1 MGEPKKAVADSNK
14 SMSRSFEDD
23 FTLIQTDM
31 VEICEEYADYKAD
44 IVYVYASYEDD
55 TISCDYFYRVGSCL
69 VERHKLNDISGSV
82 FDTSVE
88 RQREYMGGL
97 VEDIQK
103 LIMLCKEYNKK
114 LALYELSKKRHDSFE
129 NERKYIY
136 EHVVACCNAHL
147 NKPNREQR
155 IKILSI
161 VAVLCWI
168 VTIAS
173 SVYVLYNAHNSMDG
187 TIHGFNGE
195 MLYGIDAFI
204 DTILM

>member
-1 MGEPKKAVADSNK
+1 
-14 SMSRSFEDD
+14 MSRSFEDD

-55 TISCDYFYRVGSCL
+55 TISCDYFYRIGSCL
-69 VERHKLNDISGSV
+69 VERHKLNDISGPV

-114 LALYELSKKRHDSFE
+114 LALYELSKNDM
-129 NERKYIY
+129 I
-136 EHVVACCNAHL
+136 HL
-147 NKPNREQR
+147 KMRG
-155 IKILSI
+155 SI
-161 VAVLCWI
+161 
-168 VTIAS
+168 
-173 SVYVLYNAHNSMDG
+173 SM
-187 TIHGFNGE
+187 N
-195 MLYGIDAFI
+195 ML
-204 DTILM
+204 